1 MEKPPRERAIT
12 LGQKSLCT
20 HPLHRA
26 VFLTPRIFAYCR
38 NERAISPS
46 ESIVSVTSHLPP
58 QIGHSTSGRGGNNSS
73 NARSGNPSASG
84 ANKRARAS
92 ANNNSNRN
100 ATPLANEAYSATHDP
115 HTNGHVN
122 GSRRAVAD
130 VYNVPP
136 SASHPSLPQ
145 PYQNGNGHLT
155 NSYEVNGISHTIAQ
169 EWNIPHA
176 QQLEGPGM
184 PVARS
189 ASIHSTATSMPIVA
203 AAVVESTDAG
213 DGDADGDDGRTY
225 CFCEGVSY
233 GEMIACDDSHCEREW
248 VRYFVIIY
256 FWPFLI
262 SLAVPPQVHWTG
274 SSSRRPL
281 VL

>member
-1 MEKPPRERAIT
+1 MEKVTREPAIT
-12 LGQKSLCT
+12 LEPKSVSTQPIRLS
-20 HPLHRA
+20 L
-26 VFLTPRIFAYCR
+26 FLTILFSVLYR

-58 QIGHSTSGRGGNNSS
+58 QIGHSTSARGATNSS

-84 ANKRARAS
+84 TNKRARAS

-100 ATPLANEAYSATHDP
+100 PTPLADEPYPAAPDS

-155 NSYEVNGISHTIAQ
+155 NGYDANGISHPVAQ
-169 EWNIPHA
+169 EWNIPHP

-189 ASIHSTATSMPIVA
+189 ASIHSTATSMPIIA
-203 AAVVESTDAG
+203 SAVVESTDAG

-248 VRYFVIIY
+248 VRFFVIVY
-256 FWPFLI
+256 LSDCLSFFSLLI
-262 SLAVPPQVHWTG
+262 VPPPVYWPG
-274 SSSRRPL
+274 SGT
-281 VL
+281 